1 MTATDLKKKLKCLA
15 EPKRAEVSLRFFQT
29 QKGGYGE
36 GDQFL
41 GVTVPDQ
48 RKVAK
53 QFKSLKPP
61 DLEKLLQSSI
71 HEHRLTSLFI
81 IVRQFERGNENQ
93 RKQLI
98 ALYKRNLRYVNN
110 WDLVD
115 SSAPYLLGVYLQ
127 DRSKSI
133 LYQYAKSPSLW
144 RRRVGVLSTFGFI
157 KQGEYKDSLAITK
170 ILLNDQHDLIH
181 KASGWMLR
189 EIGKRD
195 KDVLVN
201 FLNKHCETMP
211 RTMLRYAIEKFN
223 DRERSY
229 YMKQQRKLPIDRV

>member
-1 MTATDLKKKLKCLA
+1 
-15 EPKRAEVSLRFFQT
+15 
-29 QKGGYGE
+29 
-36 GDQFL
+36 
-41 GVTVPDQ
+41 
-48 RKVAK
+48 
-53 QFKSLKPP
+53 
-61 DLEKLLQSSI
+61 
-71 HEHRLTSLFI
+71 
-81 IVRQFERGNENQ
+81 
-93 RKQLI
+93 
-98 ALYKRNLRYVNN
+98 
-110 WDLVD
+110 
-115 SSAPYLLGVYLQ
+115 
-127 DRSKSI
+127 
-133 LYQYAKSPSLW
+133 
-144 RRRVGVLSTFGFI
+144 VLSTFGFI

-195 KDVLVN
+195 KHVLVN